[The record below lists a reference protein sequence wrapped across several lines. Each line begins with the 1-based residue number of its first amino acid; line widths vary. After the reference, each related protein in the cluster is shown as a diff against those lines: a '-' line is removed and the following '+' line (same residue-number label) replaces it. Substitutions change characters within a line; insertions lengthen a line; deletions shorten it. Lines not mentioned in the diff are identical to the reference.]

1 MKGRRKKTKYS
12 MVFATMVAML
22 SVCTAGVSTF
32 AWFQASS
39 EVRVSA
45 ASSSTTITVADP
57 SETAATGLYVFQDNF
72 NDSGD
77 GDTAITAKRIIGK
90 FPSQRRDLPSSI
102 AFDGEKATQTNF
114 MQLVRYGHTV
124 EGNTPAYYTAA
135 SSFLPGQRI
144 SFAILVD
151 ATATKP
157 RTLSISGFSSNPITN
172 VHRYQHT
179 GSALTN
185 NEITLADGINVYATA
200 ISGKYDSSDKIFK
213 SGEETKTEENTSAA
227 ISKFLKF
234 NQNASEGALS
244 DQFTHSPTS
253 TATSY
258 SLVTSDP
265 SEDVLFLYTIEF
277 GNSGDSLYRH
287 VKANVTEETEYV
299 SPTFA
304 TGTTSYWVQ
313 DGTNGSSEVFQGLSF
328 NITSLTVL

>member
-1 MKGRRKKTKYS
+1 
-12 MVFATMVAML
+12 
-22 SVCTAGVSTF
+22 
-32 AWFQASS
+32 
-39 EVRVSA
+39 
-45 ASSSTTITVADP
+45 
-57 SETAATGLYVFQDNF
+57 
-72 NDSGD
+72 
-77 GDTAITAKRIIGK
+77 
-90 FPSQRRDLPSSI
+90 
-102 AFDGEKATQTNF
+102 
-114 MQLVRYGHTV
+114 
-124 EGNTPAYYTAA
+124 
-135 SSFLPGQRI
+135 
-144 SFAILVD
+144 
-151 ATATKP
+151 
-157 RTLSISGFSSNPITN
+157 
-172 VHRYQHT
+172 
-179 GSALTN
+179 
-185 NEITLADGINVYATA
+185 LADGINVYATA